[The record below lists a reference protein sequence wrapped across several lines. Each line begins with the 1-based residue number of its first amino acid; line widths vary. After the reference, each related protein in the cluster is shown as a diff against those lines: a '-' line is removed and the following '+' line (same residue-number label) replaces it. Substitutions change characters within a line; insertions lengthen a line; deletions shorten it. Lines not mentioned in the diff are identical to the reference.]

1 MAWASGR
8 RVKKS
13 VKTSAILPATVGGSC
28 IFRRGTCSLSAVE
41 KKYKGTLRPLFQPLQ
56 THKGLRA
63 TPRSP
68 QAASPILVKEPRH
81 LPRLA
86 RACAQR
92 SQNWLGS
99 DDQYRLSWRLAAYR
113 LLQIPKQETQEE
125 ESPPPHHNLTPP
137 PTQGQDM
144 TEPRQSTPPSCP
156 GPFSPSPQLPSP
168 RRPPH
173 LPGNRCGTQEAV
185 LSGAP

>member
-8 RVKKS
+8 RVRRS
-13 VKTSAILPATVGGSC
+13 VKTSAMLPATVGGSS
-28 IFRRGTCSLSAVE
+28 IFRRGTCSLSAVR
-41 KKYKGTLRPLFQPLQ
+41 KGKGTLRPLFQPLR
-56 THKGLRA
+56 THRIGES
-63 TPRSP
+63 PPCSP

-113 LLQIPKQETQEE
+113 LLQIPEQETQEE
-125 ESPPPHHNLTPP
+125 ESPPPHHNLTL
-137 PTQGQDM
+137 PT
-144 TEPRQSTPPSCP
+144 THP
-156 GPFSPSPQLPSP
+156 GPG
-168 RRPPH
+168 H
-173 LPGNRCGTQEAV
+173 D
-185 LSGAP
+185 